1 MARCQAGGRRAVPQ
15 REARSHSA
23 ERGPAGA
30 ADPTAKRSP
39 TNYLPPM
46 PPRLLLAA
54 LVMATA
60 APAAA
65 QVEIVEH
72 GPFSAMLEAYRA
84 ENADDSR
91 RLEGFRIQV
100 IATTDRL
107 RLEEAE
113 RKFRR
118 AYPEYPVDWNHEPPY
133 YKLRT
138 GAFTERE
145 RATAF
150 LYRIKRT
157 FPSAYPAMV
166 KDIRPSELLA
176 YRP

>member
-1 MARCQAGGRRAVPQ
+1 
-15 REARSHSA
+15 
-23 ERGPAGA
+23 
-30 ADPTAKRSP
+30 
-39 TNYLPPM
+39 M
-46 PPRLLLAA
+46 PLRLVLAC
-54 LVMATA
+54 LVLATA
-60 APAAA
+60 APTLSA

-72 GPFSAMLEAYRA
+72 GPFSAMLEVYRA
-84 ENADDSR
+84 QNADDGR
-91 RLEGFRIQV
+91 RLDGYRIQL

-107 RLEEAE
+107 KLEEAE

-150 LYRIKRT
+150 LHRIKRH

-166 KDIRPSELLA
+166 KDIRPSELLT
-176 YRP
+176 YRR